1 MAQGA
6 QDEPAMYARCCSVW
20 SHTHWMRAG
29 AHEAARRGAVETAAC
44 RAAATGEEIMAELQV
59 AWSLRPT
66 GFADPQEGR
75 GQLLLEEVFRERVQM
90 VTQGV

>member
-6 QDEPAMYARCCSVW
+6 RDEPAMYARCCYVW

-29 AHEAARRGAVETAAC
+29 AHEAARRGAAA
-44 RAAATGEEIMAELQV
+44 GEEIMAELQA

-66 GFADPQEGR
+66 GFADPREGR